1 MPTFSSVRRTGKADS
16 STSRMIS
23 SFSEAGYLMDDT
35 DPAKLEAALEKLE
48 IEKDRRIQA
57 KIDSG
62 EMVSVQTT
70 VVVHPDE
77 SIEDAQARALARHP
91 VPDDGR
97 AVHREFY
104 YIFTGVPRDPDHW
117 KEENS
122 SPQAAETSASS
133 SEEPAR
139 PSEEPAPSGPP
150 SCLEPTYVRVT
161 IRNGD
166 DNGDP
171 GAIAEAY
178 FTVEDGAVVL
188 RDRDDKHMTSRAL
201 LKNQDPAA
209 VARALLREAKKP
221 ESFNRPI
228 RYPKLGLA

>member
-1 MPTFSSVRRTGKADS
+1 MVDMEDIDPEKA
-16 STSRMIS
+16 R
-23 SFSEAGYLMDDT
+23 
-35 DPAKLEAALEKLE
+35 AALERLKA
-48 IEKDRRIQA
+48 EKDRRIQA

-62 EMVSVQTT
+62 EMVSVQTV

-77 SIEDAQARALARHP
+77 SVEDAQARAVARHP

-97 AVHREFY
+97 AVHRELFFV
-104 YIFTGVPRDPDHW
+104 FTGVPRDPDHW

-133 SEEPAR
+133 EETSR
-139 PSEEPAPSGPP
+139 PSEEPAARGP
-150 SCLEPTYVRVT
+150 SCSEPTYVRVT

-178 FTVEDGAVVL
+178 FTIEDGVVVL
-188 RDRDDKHMTSRAL
+188 RDRDDKHLTSRAL
-201 LKNQDPAA
+201 LKGEDPAVLA
-209 VARALLREAKKP
+209 KSLLREAEQPKD
-221 ESFNRPI
+221 FNRPI
-228 RYPKLGLA
+228 HYPKLGLA

>member
-1 MPTFSSVRRTGKADS
+1 
-16 STSRMIS
+16 
-23 SFSEAGYLMDDT
+23 MDDI
-35 DPAKLEAALEKLE
+35 DRAKALAALEQLE
-48 IEKDRRIQA
+48 AEKARRRQA

-62 EMVSVQTT
+62 EVVSVQTT

-77 SIEDAQARALARHP
+77 DEEAATARAVARHP

-97 AVHREFY
+97 TVHRELFFV
-104 YIFTGVPRDPDHW
+104 FTGVPRDPDHW

-122 SPQAAETSASS
+122 SPQAAEASASS
-133 SEEPAR
+133 EETSR
-139 PSEEPAPSGPP
+139 PSEEPAASGP
-150 SCLEPTYVRVT
+150 SCSEPTYVRVT

-178 FTVEDGAVVL
+178 FTIEDGVVVL

-201 LKNQDPAA
+201 LKGQDPTA
-209 VARALLREAKKP
+209 VARALLREAEEPK
-221 ESFNRPI
+221 SFNHPI